1 MYSVFSQV
9 LIEHWCL
16 VYKAKHRCK
25 DVPAEIIPTIEE
37 IINDKEGQKPYG
49 YYYRPQVMY
58 CHVISTLDYIAEK
71 ADYVCCTND
80 KVRKIGE
87 WVCKNIVS
95 QITKDNIATTNV
107 KIRIAVDMLNK
118 LENEGVISKE
128 LNLFYFDNIVT
139 NCKDLW
145 LDTCFTPMNQLPF

>member
-1 MYSVFSQV
+1 MISLFSQ
-9 LIEHWCL
+9 IIREHWVL
-16 VYKAKHRCK
+16 EYKAKHRCK
-25 DVPAEIIPTIEE
+25 DVPAEVIPPFEE
-37 IINDKEGQKPYG
+37 IIDENVNRIY
-49 YYYRPQVMY
+49 PQVMW

-71 ADYVCCTND
+71 ASCVYCTNE
-80 KVRKIGE
+80 KVRKVGK

-95 QITKDNIATTNV
+95 QITKDNITTTNV

-145 LDTCFTPMNQLPF
+145 FDYNFGEDINKLPF